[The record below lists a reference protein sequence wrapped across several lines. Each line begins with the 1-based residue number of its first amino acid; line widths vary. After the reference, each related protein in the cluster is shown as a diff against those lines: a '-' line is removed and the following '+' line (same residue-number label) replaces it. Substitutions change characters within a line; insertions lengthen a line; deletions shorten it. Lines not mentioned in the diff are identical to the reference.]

1 MNDIVVN
8 KIQSI
13 PRCIL
18 RAREEFAADPDGFD
32 TNFTRQDAA
41 ILNILRASE
50 QSIDLANYVIKTR
63 KLGIPVSTAESFDLL
78 QIHGAIGSDLAGRL
92 RGMVGFRSAVV
103 HRYQRTDMVIVRKVI
118 ESGLDDLIAF
128 GDAMLANLAEKAN

>member
-92 RGMVGFRSAVV
+92 RGMVGFRNAVV
-103 HRYQRTDMVIVRKVI
+103 HRYQRTDMVLVRKVI
-118 ESGLDDLIAF
+118 ELGRDDLIAF